1 MIKVELKSGCRKIK
15 NNVIKTQIKYLLKII
30 FKLFIFFLL
39 VEIKLAVK
47 IINANLVKSE
57 VVKILNPF
65 ITKNLRVGPAF
76 QKYAKSI
83 TTHDKSKIC
92 LEYFFNNLNLK
103 LYIKIIPNNPI
114 NSLKICLF
122 KK

>member
-1 MIKVELKSGCRKIK
+1 M
-15 NNVIKTQIKYLLKII
+15 
-30 FKLFIFFLL
+30 
-39 VEIKLAVK
+39 KLAVK

-65 ITKNLRVGPAF
+65 ITKNLRVEPAF
-76 QKYAKSI
+76 QKYARSI
-83 TTHDKSKIC
+83 TIHDKNKIC